1 MSIDRAKVAK
11 EAERWLAAG
20 KVDRALEEFRKLLED
35 NPKDLVLMNKIG
47 DLCIQAGRVP
57 EAIEVFKRL
66 AFSYERDGFL
76 PKATAILKK
85 AMRTAPDDLDMSQ
98 RLADLYR
105 QTGMVKD
112 AVAVHLQVA
121 EHFTKK
127 GLIKRA
133 LEEFTKV
140 VELDPKNLKMKIKL
154 ADLYNKEGMK
164 DRAASIYLEVA
175 EALAIEQMHAE
186 AYQILERAKSM
197 VNTPQVYLTQS
208 RLCVIQ
214 KDLAGAST
222 HLREGLSSNPRS
234 TELLE
239 ALAEVEIQAKSPEK
253 ALQALAQIPQMPEK
267 AIGLC
272 ERSVRE
278 MVKAGRTDEGLA
290 LYKPIGRE
298 LARRGMGDAATK
310 ILRTALQGQLNT
322 EAWVQLAEIAH
333 QGGNRQDHI
342 LALQNA
348 YSQAQQHND
357 QSMATWVLERLK
369 ELGAAPGQGAATSP
383 PQPGGRPG
391 TQPIPILAPSEHTL
405 PGTETSFTEIDPLR
419 RMQIEQLEREAES
432 LVRGRSGERAV
443 DVYKKVLELDPA
455 NLGAIERIADI
466 HRGSGMLTKVQMHY
480 VNTAA
485 QVAGLGKRRLAVDLL
500 DKAEALFPGSTRMH
514 RRQLGLTDLTP
525 PPPTTP
531 SAPTGPIPAIALGAG
546 TGAEEDL
553 LPSHLDAELPE
564 LPEFDTLIP
573 LDLPES
579 SVSPERVPLPG
590 APSKPPA
597 PAAPERESLPM
608 PGYEAPPVLPPD
620 SSVTRELEWTD
631 MENLPGIDTG
641 VHLLPELESAAETT
655 QALPVRSG
663 SELLPAGLSAP
674 DLGLPQLP
682 GDFQEFPEFLE
693 TPPTIPAPYP
703 PGAVLAAGPVAAVDE
718 ELASL
723 LSDIDFQL
731 DYGSPD
737 EAKIEIENALAT
749 WPDHPELLTRL
760 GQAEEALRR
769 IGHAPIAGA
778 LKEAELE
785 HSFFDLTDVLGDA
798 LLETGEG
805 EEMHDATRV
814 VEKVQSVEELFNA
827 FREGV
832 EQQVKSDDYDTHYN
846 LGIAYKE
853 MMLLEPAV
861 EEFKKAMVDPERTL
875 ECCSMLSICE
885 QSVGNLDGA
894 IDWLIKG
901 IEAPGF
907 PPEDSIGLR
916 YDLGDI
922 YLQLGKSNEAL
933 EQFQR
938 VYDMDP
944 EYREVASRL

>member
-11 EAERWLAAG
+11 DADRWLAAG
-20 KVDRALEEFRKLLED
+20 KVDRALEEFRKLLDD
-35 NPKDLVLMNKIG
+35 NPKDLILMNKIG
-47 DLCIQAGRVP
+47 DLCIQAGRIP

-66 AFSYERDGFL
+66 AGSYERDGFL

-186 AYQILERAKSM
+186 AYQILERAKAM

-214 KDLAGAST
+214 KDLAGASS
-222 HLREGLSSNPRS
+222 HLREGLNSNPRS

-239 ALAEVEIQAKSPEK
+239 ALAEVELQAKNPEK

-267 AIGLC
+267 AISLC
-272 ERSVRE
+272 ERSVRD

-310 ILRTALQGQLNT
+310 ILRTSLQGQLNT

-333 QGGNRQDHI
+333 QGGNRQEHV

-357 QSMATWVLERLK
+357 QTMASWVLERLR
-369 ELGAAPGQGAATSP
+369 ELGASPGQGASVAP
-383 PQPGGRPG
+383 PQPGARPG

-405 PGTETSFTEIDPLR
+405 PGTETSFTEIDPLK
-419 RMQIEQLEREAES
+419 RMQIEQMEREAES

-443 DVYKKVLELDPA
+443 DVYKKILELDPA

-500 DKAEALFPGSTRMH
+500 DKAETLFPGSTRMH
-514 RRQLGLTDLTP
+514 RRQLGLTDLATAAP
-525 PPPTTP
+525 VTP

-546 TGAEEDL
+546 TGAEDEAATA
-553 LPSHLDAELPE
+553 LPDI
-564 LPEFDTLIP
+564 PEFDTLIP
-573 LDLPES
+573 LDLPEGAEQ
-579 SVSPERVPLPG
+579 PMWAPPTEAHPLP
-590 APSKPPA
+590 AMP
-597 PAAPERESLPM
+597 APERESLPVRGFE
-608 PGYEAPPVLPPD
+608 PPPVPAVPE
-620 SSVTRELEWTD
+620 SSVTRDLEWTD
-631 MENLPGIDTG
+631 MENLPGIDTDI
-641 VHLLPELESAAETT
+641 HQLPELGGSAEAT
-655 QALPVRSG
+655 QALPGRATPP
-663 SELLPAGLSAP
+663 SELLPG
-674 DLGLPQLP
+674 P
-682 GDFQEFPEFLE
+682 GDFQGFPEFLE
-693 TPPTIPAPYP
+693 PPP
-703 PGAVLAAGPVAAVDE
+703 AAGPVAPVDE

-749 WPDHPELLTRL
+749 WPDHPELLARMRN
-760 GQAEEALRR
+760 AEEALRR
-769 IGHAPIAGA
+769 IGHAPIVGA

-901 IEAPGF
+901 IDAPGF
-907 PPEDSIGLR
+907 PPEDAIGLR

>member
-1 MSIDRAKVAK
+1 MPIDRAKVQK
-11 EAERWLAAG
+11 EADRQLAAG
-20 KVDRALEEFRKLLED
+20 RVDRAIEEYLKLVED
-35 NPKDLVLMNKIG
+35 DPKNLNMVNKIG
-47 DLCIQAGRVP
+47 DLYIQAGRLP

-66 AFSYERDGFL
+66 AASYERVGFL

-98 RLADLYR
+98 RLADLFR

-267 AIGLC
+267 AITLC
-272 ERSVRE
+272 ERSLRE
-278 MVKAGRTDEGLA
+278 MVKSGRTDEGLA

-310 ILRTALQGQLNT
+310 ILRTSLQGQLNT
-322 EAWVQLAEIAH
+322 EAWIQLAEIAH

-357 QSMATWVLERLK
+357 QSMAAWVLERLK
-369 ELGAAPGQGAATSP
+369 ELGAAPGQGAATAP

-391 TQPIPILAPSEHTL
+391 TQPIPILAPAEHTL

-443 DVYKKVLELDPA
+443 DVYKKILELDPA
-455 NLGAIERIADI
+455 NMATIERIADI
-466 HRGSGMLTKVQMHY
+466 HRSSGLLTKVQMHY

-514 RRQLGLTDLTP
+514 RRQLGLTDIAASAP
-525 PPPTTP
+525 VTP

-546 TGAEEDL
+546 TGAEDSL
-553 LPSHLDAELPE
+553 LPSHLESSTPD

-573 LDLPES
+573 FDLPEGTAQPTWTPLAGTHPMPAVGLPPAAPGGKEELPMPGFEPPPVLPVVPES
-579 SVSPERVPLPG
+579 SV
-590 APSKPPA
+590 
-597 PAAPERESLPM
+597 
-608 PGYEAPPVLPPD
+608 
-620 SSVTRELEWTD
+620 TRDLEWAD
-631 MENLPGIDTG
+631 MENLPGIDTDI
-641 VHLLPELESAAETT
+641 HLLPELEGSAEAT
-655 QALPVRSG
+655 QALPYRSRPD
-663 SELLPAGLSAP
+663 LLPAGPSAP
-674 DLGLPQLP
+674 GQP
-682 GDFQEFPEFLE
+682 GEFPEFPDFLE
-693 TPPTIPAPYP
+693 PPPFVLP
-703 PGAVLAAGPVAAVDE
+703 PELALAAGPVAAVDE

-731 DYGSPD
+731 DYGSPE

-749 WPDHPELLTRL
+749 WPDHPELLARMRN
-760 GQAEEALRR
+760 AEEALRR
-769 IGHAPIAGA
+769 IGHAPTIGA

-885 QSVGNLDGA
+885 QSVGNMDGA
-894 IDWLIKG
+894 VAWLIKG
-901 IEAPGF
+901 IDAPGF
-907 PPEDSIGLR
+907 PPEDAIGLR

-922 YLQLGKSNEAL
+922 YLLMGKSNEAL

-944 EYREVASRL
+944 DYREVASRL